1 MTRQLLCLALLLS
14 ALAVPALAQGEHLL
28 AALDKNGDGAITRE
42 DAVMGRQ
49 DIFARID
56 QDGSGTLTKVEID
69 TIRAELP
76 DDTRMPAPGKAMSLD
91 ADADG
96 QLTRAE
102 FTSQTPGFDR
112 ADRDGDGVLSGAEID
127 RMQRFLGLVLANRN

>member
-14 ALAVPALAQGEHLL
+14 ALAVPALAQGEQLL

-49 DIFARID
+49 DIFARVD

-76 DDTRMPAPGKAMSLD
+76 DDTRMPVPDKAMSLD